1 MNIINLIIIV
11 LLFNIFLCEIFKQN
25 EAFNMT
31 IDEMDKMMTCSLYL
45 NQKLEEDK
53 KIIENTSLKFDNN
66 KTKEKFEI
74 KIYNDIF
81 EYCINNINN
90 SIINKF
96 FFNLTYLEPSDFQFN
111 LKYNV
116 NYSNYLYVNLTLNK
130 KQEDLVYKLEKVR
143 EIFEQKNILSRYEN
157 SKKIKIGTIDINDI
171 SKSFKIVLIII
182 VLFMFIGVIYLLNN
196 LINKK
201 KNIKKKKKKK

>member
-31 IDEMDKMMTCSLYL
+31 VDEMDKMMTCSLFL

-53 KIIENTSLKFDNN
+53 KIIENTSLKFDN
-66 KTKEKFEI
+66 KTKEKFES
-74 KIYNDIF
+74 KLFNDIF
-81 EYCINNINN
+81 EYCIDNINN

-111 LKYNV
+111 LKYNI
-116 NYSNYLYVNLTLNK
+116 NYSNYLYKNLTLNK
-130 KQEDLVYKLEKVR
+130 KQEDFAYKLDKVR
-143 EIFEQKNILSRYEN
+143 EIFEQKNILLKYEN

-171 SKSFKIVLIII
+171 SKTFKIVLIII

-201 KNIKKKKKKK
+201 KNIKKKKKQK

>member
-111 LKYNV
+111 LKYNI
-116 NYSNYLYVNLTLNK
+116 NYSNYLYKNLTLNK
-130 KQEDLVYKLEKVR
+130 KQEDFAYKLDKVR
-143 EIFEQKNILSRYEN
+143 EIFEQKNILLKYEN
-157 SKKIKIGTIDINDI
+157 SKKIKIGTVDINDI
-171 SKSFKIVLIII
+171 SKTFKIVLIII

-201 KNIKKKKKKK
+201 KNIKKKKKQK

>member
-31 IDEMDKMMTCSLYL
+31 IDEMDKMMTCSLFL

-53 KIIENTSLKFDNN
+53 KIIENTSLKFDN
-66 KTKEKFEI
+66 KTKEKFES
-74 KIYNDIF
+74 KLFNDIF
-81 EYCINNINN
+81 EYCIDNINN

-111 LKYNV
+111 LKYNI
-116 NYSNYLYVNLTLNK
+116 NYSNYLYKNLTLNK
-130 KQEDLVYKLEKVR
+130 KQEDFAYKLDKVR
-143 EIFEQKNILSRYEN
+143 EIFEQKNILLKYEN

-171 SKSFKIVLIII
+171 SKTFKIVLIII

-201 KNIKKKKKKK
+201 KNIKKKKKQK

>member
-53 KIIENTSLKFDNN
+53 KIIENTSLKFDN
-66 KTKEKFEI
+66 KTKEKFES
-74 KIYNDIF
+74 KLFNDIF
-81 EYCINNINN
+81 EYCIDNINN

-111 LKYNV
+111 LNYNI

-143 EIFEQKNILSRYEN
+143 EIFEQKNILLKYEN
-157 SKKIKIGTIDINDI
+157 SKKIKIGTVDINDI
-171 SKSFKIVLIII
+171 SKTFKIVLIII

-201 KNIKKKKKKK
+201 KNIKKKKKQK

>member
-31 IDEMDKMMTCSLYL
+31 IDEMDKMMTCSLFL

-53 KIIENTSLKFDNN
+53 KIIENTSLKFDN
-66 KTKEKFEI
+66 KTKEKFES
-74 KIYNDIF
+74 KLFNDIF
-81 EYCINNINN
+81 EYCIDNINN

-111 LKYNV
+111 LKYNI
-116 NYSNYLYVNLTLNK
+116 NYSNYLNKNLTLNK
-130 KQEDLVYKLEKVR
+130 KQEDFAYKLDKVR
-143 EIFEQKNILSRYEN
+143 EIFEQKNILLKYEN
-157 SKKIKIGTIDINDI
+157 SKKIKIGTVDINDI
-171 SKSFKIVLIII
+171 SKTFKMVLIII

-201 KNIKKKKKKK
+201 KNIKKKKKQK

>member
-74 KIYNDIF
+74 KIYNYIF

-111 LKYNV
+111 LKYNI

>member
-111 LKYNV
+111 LKYNI

>member
-31 IDEMDKMMTCSLYL
+31 IDEMDKMMTCSLFL

-53 KIIENTSLKFDNN
+53 KIIENTSLKFDN
-66 KTKEKFEI
+66 KTKEKFES
-74 KIYNDIF
+74 KLFNDIF
-81 EYCINNINN
+81 EYCIDNINN

-111 LKYNV
+111 LKYNI

-201 KNIKKKKKKK
+201 KNIKKKKKQK

>member
-31 IDEMDKMMTCSLYL
+31 IDEMDKMMTCSLFL

-53 KIIENTSLKFDNN
+53 KIIENTSLKFDN
-66 KTKEKFEI
+66 KTKEKFES
-74 KIYNDIF
+74 KLFNDIF
-81 EYCINNINN
+81 EYCIDNINN

-111 LKYNV
+111 LKYNI
-116 NYSNYLYVNLTLNK
+116 NYSNYLNKNLTLNK
-130 KQEDLVYKLEKVR
+130 KQEDFAYKLDKVR
-143 EIFEQKNILSRYEN
+143 EIFEQKNILLKYEN

-171 SKSFKIVLIII
+171 SKTFKIVLIII

-201 KNIKKKKKKK
+201 KNIKKKKKQK

>member
-31 IDEMDKMMTCSLYL
+31 IDEMDKMMTCSLFL

-53 KIIENTSLKFDNN
+53 KIIENTSLKFDN
-66 KTKEKFEI
+66 KTKEKFES
-74 KIYNDIF
+74 KLFNDIF
-81 EYCINNINN
+81 EYCIDNINN

-111 LKYNV
+111 LKYNI
-116 NYSNYLYVNLTLNK
+116 NYSNYLYKNLTLNK
-130 KQEDLVYKLEKVR
+130 KQEDFAYKLDKVR
-143 EIFEQKNILSRYEN
+143 EIFEQKNILLKYEN
-157 SKKIKIGTIDINDI
+157 SKKIKIGTVDINDI
-171 SKSFKIVLIII
+171 SKTFKIVLIII

-201 KNIKKKKKKK
+201 KNIKKKKKQK

>member
-31 IDEMDKMMTCSLYL
+31 IDEMDKMMTCSLFL

-53 KIIENTSLKFDNN
+53 KIIENTSLKFDN
-66 KTKEKFEI
+66 KTKEKFES
-74 KIYNDIF
+74 KLFNDIF
-81 EYCINNINN
+81 EYCIDNINN

-111 LKYNV
+111 LKYNI
-116 NYSNYLYVNLTLNK
+116 NYSNYLYKNLTLNK
-130 KQEDLVYKLEKVR
+130 KQEDFAYKLDKVR
-143 EIFEQKNILSRYEN
+143 EIFEQKNILLKYEN

-171 SKSFKIVLIII
+171 SKTSK
-182 VLFMFIGVIYLLNN
+182 LF
-196 LINKK
+196 
-201 KNIKKKKKKK
+201 

>member
-31 IDEMDKMMTCSLYL
+31 IDEMDKMMTCSLFL

-53 KIIENTSLKFDNN
+53 KIIENTSLKFDN
-66 KTKEKFEI
+66 KTKEKFES
-74 KIYNDIF
+74 KLFNDIF
-81 EYCINNINN
+81 EYCIDNINN

-111 LKYNV
+111 LKYNI
-116 NYSNYLYVNLTLNK
+116 NYSNYLYKNLTSNK
-130 KQEDLVYKLEKVR
+130 KQEDFAYKLDKVR
-143 EIFEQKNILSRYEN
+143 EIFEQKNILLKYEN

-171 SKSFKIVLIII
+171 SKTFKIVLIII

-201 KNIKKKKKKK
+201 KNIKKKKKQK

>member
-31 IDEMDKMMTCSLYL
+31 IDEMDKMMTCSLFL

-53 KIIENTSLKFDNN
+53 KIIENTSLKFDN
-66 KTKEKFEI
+66 KTKEKFES
-74 KIYNDIF
+74 KLFNDIF
-81 EYCINNINN
+81 EYCIDNINN

-111 LKYNV
+111 LKYNI
-116 NYSNYLYVNLTLNK
+116 NYSNYLNKNLTLNK
-130 KQEDLVYKLEKVR
+130 KQEDFAYKLDKVR
-143 EIFEQKNILSRYEN
+143 EIFEQKNILLKYEN
-157 SKKIKIGTIDINDI
+157 SKKIKIGTVDINDI
-171 SKSFKIVLIII
+171 SKTFKIVLIII

-201 KNIKKKKKKK
+201 KNIKKKKKQK